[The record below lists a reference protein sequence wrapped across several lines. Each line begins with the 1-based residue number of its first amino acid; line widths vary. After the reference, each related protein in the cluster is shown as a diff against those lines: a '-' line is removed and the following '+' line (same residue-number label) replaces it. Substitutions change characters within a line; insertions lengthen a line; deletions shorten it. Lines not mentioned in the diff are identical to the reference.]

1 MNTCNFTGR
10 ITKELELKTT
20 SSGINYVRFTIAVN
34 RTNVKEGD
42 KKADF
47 LPCIAWK
54 KTAELLCKYCGKGSF
69 IGITGKLTESTT
81 GEGESR
87 KTYYDIVV
95 NSVDLLSGKPKPE
108 TPPEPPKQE
117 PPIDTEYDLPFD
129 LEGA

>member
-1 MNTCNFTGR
+1 MNNCNFTGR

-20 SSGINYVRFTIAVN
+20 SSGINYVRFKLAVN

-42 KKADF
+42 KKADL

-54 KTAELLCKYCGKGSF
+54 KTAELLCKYCGKGSH

-87 KTYYDIVV
+87 KTYYDIIV

-117 PPIDTEYDLPFD
+117 PPLDTEYDLPFD